1 MAGSSIPGG
10 QSQDC
15 RGISISSSNNVVL
28 ETVNVSNTSSVKGK
42 ATAVDVMF
50 ESSNISITG
59 TQIYNVK
66 ASEGVSLTDV
76 SFSDHPVQLNE
87 ATGVHVGNQVKFIT
101 LDAEVTGTVEGLT
114 SSDLFKV
121 D

>member
-1 MAGSSIPGG
+1 MVKIT
-10 QSQDC
+10 
-15 RGISISSSNNVVL
+15 
-28 ETVNVSNTSSVKGK
+28 TV
-42 ATAVDVMF
+42 

-66 ASEGVSLTDV
+66 ASEDVSLTDV

-87 ATGVHVGNQVKFIT
+87 STGVHVGNQVKFIT

-114 SSDLFKV
+114 ASDSFKV